1 MPIEVGSLLSRVR
14 LSPDGYLGLRQC
26 FAGLDALVPCVVK
39 LDVTSTSA
47 VSEPRTTATATTV
60 FPRFRD
66 GAAFATYMP
75 DGCRRYDCECLYV
88 AFVKEA
94 KRKKV

>member
-1 MPIEVGSLLSRVR
+1 MSRVW
-14 LSPDGYLGLRQC
+14 LPSASSLGLPPC
-26 FAGLDALVPCVVK
+26 FADLDALVPRVFK
-39 LDVTSTSA
+39 IGVTSSSA